1 MSTNWLFSINF
12 IEIVTAILA
21 TIHFK
26 KYCLTTERYFL
37 YYLWYSVFT
46 ETISVISAY
55 IFNHDFVTI
64 ILLYDIV
71 SFSFFIFW
79 YFTILNKSINKK
91 ILLIA
96 VVFFYG
102 VTIYEF
108 CFLDWM
114 VTNKYTL
121 ISGAIVII
129 IGSFLYFSEI
139 LKSNKIL
146 NIKEDL
152 RFWIGTGL
160 LLFNVGYIPI
170 EIFKEI
176 FNAHNEVRI
185 IILICLNVILYT
197 CYSLGFIWAKKEE
210 S

>member
-1 MSTNWLFSINF
+1 MFSINF